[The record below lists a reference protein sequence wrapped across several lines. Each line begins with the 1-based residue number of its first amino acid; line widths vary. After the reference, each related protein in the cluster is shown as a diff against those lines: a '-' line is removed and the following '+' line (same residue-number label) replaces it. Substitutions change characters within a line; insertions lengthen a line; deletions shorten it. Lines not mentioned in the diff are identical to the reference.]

1 MRFIFAPIVI
11 FLMTMAA
18 FAQSSPDYNG
28 TWVLDTQ
35 KTKLDE
41 RLRVESMTVKITDK
55 VTEVTKVTAV
65 KRSGQGAGPGGRG
78 MGGGMGGGLG
88 LRDGSDTFILD
99 GKERTV
105 VEEGPRGPMSV
116 KVKGKREKDGKIVI
130 STSRALNGP
139 MGEIEIS
146 SKETWVLASDG
157 KSLTVTAELSSP
169 MGGNSNKLH
178 FVRQ

>member
-1 MRFIFAPIVI
+1 
-11 FLMTMAA
+11 MAA
-18 FAQSSPDYNG
+18 FAQASPDYNG

-55 VTEVTKVTAV
+55 VTEVTKVTTT
-65 KRSGQGAGPGGRG
+65 KRSSQGAGPGGR
-78 MGGGMGGGLG
+78 GGMGGGLG
-88 LRDGSDTFILD
+88 LRDGSETFTLD

-130 STSRALNGP
+130 STSRALSGP
-139 MGEIEIS
+139 MGEIEIT
-146 SKETWVLASDG
+146 SKETWALSSDG

-169 MGGNSNKLH
+169 MGANSTKMH
-178 FVRQ
+178 FTRE